1 MFRPLE
7 LYAGLKYTRAK
18 RRNHFISFISS
29 ISMGGIALAVML
41 LITVLSVMNGFEAEL
56 RDRILGMASHVEIS
70 GGRGALQNW
79 QDVESQ
85 VDERVAD
92 VNGAAPYI
100 SGEGMVRT
108 GRNMAGTMIRGV
120 LPEQERNVSDVADH
134 MVAGDFESLEK
145 GKYRI
150 VIGAELAAI
159 LGVGLGDKIDL
170 MIPEANITPAGIV
183 PRFRRFTVGGI
194 FQVGMYEYDRGMV
207 MIHMGD
213 AATLYNM
220 KDGVTGVRLHLKD
233 MFDAPSV
240 SRQLEVMLD
249 PGKRVSDWTRQHANF
264 FHAIATEKTVMFIIL
279 SLIIAV
285 AAFNIVSM
293 LVMVVT
299 DKQGNIAILRTL
311 GMSPKSV
318 MAIFMVQGSLI
329 GIVGT
334 VSGCILGV
342 LAALNVSDMVA
353 WLERVLGIQFL
364 SSDVYFISYLPSRLE
379 MSDLGVI
386 VSSAFGLTFLST
398 LYPAWRAARIQ
409 PAEVLRYE

>member
-70 GGRGALQNW
+70 GSRGGLQDW

-85 VDERVAD
+85 VDQRLSD
-92 VNGAAPYI
+92 VTGSAPYI
-100 SGEGMVRT
+100 SGEGMVRS

-120 LPEQERNVSDVADH
+120 LPEKERKVSDVADH
-134 MVAGDFESLEK
+134 MVGGSFDSLEK

-159 LGVGLGDKIDL
+159 LGVNVGDKVDL

-220 KDGVTGVRLHLKD
+220 QDRVTGVRLHLND
-233 MFDAPSV
+233 MFDAPSM
-240 SRQLEVMLD
+240 SRQLEVILD

-299 DKQGNIAILRTL
+299 DKQGDIAILRTL

-329 GIVGT
+329 GVIGT
-334 VSGCILGV
+334 VVGVVLGV
-342 LAALNVSDMVA
+342 LLSINIEHIVPMLESLLNTD
-353 WLERVLGIQFL
+353 LL
-364 SSDVYFISYLPSRLE
+364 SADVYYISQLKAELHESDVVQIALLSLVLS
-379 MSDLGVI
+379 
-386 VSSAFGLTFLST
+386 FLST
-398 LYPAWRAARIQ
+398 LYPAWRAARVQ
-409 PAEVLRYE
+409 PAEALRYE

>member
-1 MFRPLE
+1 
-7 LYAGLKYTRAK
+7 
-18 RRNHFISFISS
+18 
-29 ISMGGIALAVML
+29 
-41 LITVLSVMNGFEAEL
+41 MNGFEAEL

-70 GGRGALQNW
+70 SGRGSLQDW
-79 QDVESQ
+79 SQVKAQ
-85 VDERVAD
+85 VDERVAE

-100 SGEGMVRT
+100 SGEGMVRS

-120 LPEQERNVSDVADH
+120 MPDQERNVSDVAGH
-134 MVAGDFESLEK
+134 MVAGEFDALEK

-150 VIGAELAAI
+150 VIGAELATI
-159 LGVGLGDKIDL
+159 LGVGVGDKVDL

-194 FQVGMYEYDRGMV
+194 FKVGMYEYDRGMV

-213 AATLYNM
+213 AATLYHM
-220 KDGVTGVRLHLKD
+220 GEGVTGLRLHLTD

-240 SRQLEVMLD
+240 SRQLQVILD

-299 DKQGNIAILRTL
+299 DKQGDIAILRTL
-311 GMSPKSV
+311 GMAPKSV
-318 MAIFMVQGSLI
+318 MAIFMTQGSLI
-329 GIVGT
+329 GVIGT
-334 VSGCILGV
+334 VVGVVLGV
-342 LAALNVSDMVA
+342 LLSINIEHIVPMIETLLNTDLLAADVYYISQLKA
-353 WLERVLGIQFL
+353 ELHE
-364 SSDVYFISYLPSRLE
+364 SDVIK
-379 MSDLGVI
+379 I
-386 VSSAFGLTFLST
+386 VLLSLVLSFLST
-398 LYPAWRAARIQ
+398 LYPAWRASRVQ
-409 PAEVLRYE
+409 PAEALRYE

>member
-70 GGRGALQNW
+70 SGRGALQDW
-79 QDVESQ
+79 SEVKQT
-85 VDERVAD
+85 VDKRVAD
-92 VNGAAPYI
+92 VDGAAPYI

-120 LPEQERNVSDVADH
+120 MPDEERNVSDVASH
-134 MVAGDFESLEK
+134 MVAGEFDSLDK

-150 VIGAELAAI
+150 VIGAELATI
-159 LGVGLGDKIDL
+159 LGVGVGDKVDL

-194 FQVGMYEYDRGMV
+194 FKVGMYEYDRGMV

-213 AATLYNM
+213 AATLYHM
-220 KDGVTGVRLHLKD
+220 GDGVTGLRLHLKD

-240 SRQLEVMLD
+240 SQQLQVMLD

-299 DKQGNIAILRTL
+299 DKQGDIAILRTL
-311 GMSPKSV
+311 GMAPKSV
-318 MAIFMVQGSLI
+318 MSIFMVQGSLI
-329 GIVGT
+329 GVIGT
-334 VSGCILGV
+334 VVGVALGV
-342 LAALNVSDMVA
+342 LLSINIEHIVPMLESLLNTDLLSADVYYISQLKAELHEADVVRIAALS
-353 WLERVLGIQFL
+353 LVL
-364 SSDVYFISYLPSRLE
+364 S
-379 MSDLGVI
+379 
-386 VSSAFGLTFLST
+386 FLST
-398 LYPAWRAARIQ
+398 LYPAWRASRVQ
-409 PAEVLRYE
+409 PAEALRYE

>member
-70 GGRGALQNW
+70 SGRGSLQDW
-79 QDVESQ
+79 SQVKAQ

-100 SGEGMVRT
+100 SGEGMVRS

-120 LPEQERNVSDVADH
+120 MPDQERNVSDVAGH
-134 MVAGDFESLEK
+134 MVAGEFDALEK

-150 VIGAELAAI
+150 VIGAELATI
-159 LGVGLGDKIDL
+159 LGVGVGDKVDL

-194 FQVGMYEYDRGMV
+194 FKVGMYEYDRGMV

-213 AATLYNM
+213 AATLYHM
-220 KDGVTGVRLHLKD
+220 GEGVTGLRLHLTD

-240 SRQLEVMLD
+240 SRQLQVILD

-299 DKQGNIAILRTL
+299 DKQGDIAILRTL
-311 GMSPKSV
+311 GMAPKSV
-318 MAIFMVQGSLI
+318 MAIFMTQGSLI
-329 GIVGT
+329 GVIGT
-334 VSGCILGV
+334 VVGVVLGV
-342 LAALNVSDMVA
+342 LLSINIEHIVPMIETLLNTDLLAADVYYISQLKA
-353 WLERVLGIQFL
+353 ELHE
-364 SSDVYFISYLPSRLE
+364 SDVIK
-379 MSDLGVI
+379 I
-386 VSSAFGLTFLST
+386 VLLSLVLSFLST
-398 LYPAWRAARIQ
+398 LYPAWRASRVQ
-409 PAEVLRYE
+409 PAEALRYE

>member
-70 GGRGALQNW
+70 GSRGGLQDW

-85 VDERVAD
+85 VDQRLSD
-92 VNGAAPYI
+92 VTGSAPYI
-100 SGEGMVRT
+100 SGEGMVRS

-120 LPEQERNVSDVADH
+120 LPEKERKVSDVADH
-134 MVAGDFESLEK
+134 MVGGSFDSLEK

-159 LGVGLGDKIDL
+159 LGVNVGDKVDL

-220 KDGVTGVRLHLKD
+220 QDRVTGVRLHLND

-240 SRQLEVMLD
+240 SRQLEVILD

-299 DKQGNIAILRTL
+299 DKQGDIAILRTL

-329 GIVGT
+329 GVIGT
-334 VSGCILGV
+334 VVGVVLGV
-342 LAALNVSDMVA
+342 LLSVNIEHIVPMLESLLNTD
-353 WLERVLGIQFL
+353 LL
-364 SSDVYFISYLPSRLE
+364 SADVYYISQLKAELHESDVVQIALLSLVLS
-379 MSDLGVI
+379 
-386 VSSAFGLTFLST
+386 FLST
-398 LYPAWRAARIQ
+398 LYPAWRAARVQ
-409 PAEVLRYE
+409 PAEALRYE

>member
-7 LYAGLKYTRAK
+7 LYVGLKYTRAK

-70 GGRGALQNW
+70 SGRGALQDW
-79 QDVESQ
+79 QGLKSE
-85 VDERVAD
+85 VDGRIPD
-92 VNGAAPYI
+92 INGAAPYI
-100 SGEGMVRT
+100 SGEGMLRS
-108 GRNMAGTMIRGV
+108 GRSLSGTLIRGV
-120 LPEQERNVSDVADH
+120 IPEEEKEVSDVASH
-134 MVAGDFESLEK
+134 MVAGHFDALKK
-145 GKYRI
+145 GSYEI
-150 VIGAELAAI
+150 VIGAELAD
-159 LGVGLGDKIDL
+159 LLRVDVGDKVDL

-194 FQVGMYEYDRGMV
+194 FKVGMYEYDRGMV
-207 MIHMGD
+207 MINMGD

-220 KDGVTGVRLHLKD
+220 GDGVTGLRLHLKD
-233 MFDAPSV
+233 MFDAPDV
-240 SRQLEVMLD
+240 SRQLEIMLP

-299 DKQGNIAILRTL
+299 DKQGDIAILRTL
-311 GMSPKSV
+311 GLTPRSV

-329 GIVGT
+329 GVIGT
-334 VSGCILGV
+334 AIGVALGV
-342 LAALNVSDMVA
+342 LLSINIEHIVPFLEKVLNTD
-353 WLERVLGIQFL
+353 LL
-364 SSDVYFISYLPSRLE
+364 SADVYYISQLKAELHETDVVRIASL
-379 MSDLGVI
+379 SLVL
-386 VSSAFGLTFLST
+386 SFLST
-398 LYPAWRAARIQ
+398 LYPAWRAARVQ
-409 PAEVLRYE
+409 PAEALRYE

>member
-1 MFRPLE
+1 
-7 LYAGLKYTRAK
+7 
-18 RRNHFISFISS
+18 
-29 ISMGGIALAVML
+29 ML

-70 GGRGALQNW
+70 SGRGSLQDW
-79 QDVESQ
+79 SQVKAQ
-85 VDERVAD
+85 VDERVAE

-100 SGEGMVRT
+100 SGEGMVRS

-120 LPEQERNVSDVADH
+120 MPDQERNVSDVAGH
-134 MVAGDFESLEK
+134 MVAGEFDALEK

-150 VIGAELAAI
+150 VIGAELATI
-159 LGVGLGDKIDL
+159 LGVGVGDKVDL

-194 FQVGMYEYDRGMV
+194 FKVGMYEYDRGMV

-213 AATLYNM
+213 AATLYHM
-220 KDGVTGVRLHLKD
+220 GEGVTGLRLHLTD

-240 SRQLEVMLD
+240 SRQLQVILD

-299 DKQGNIAILRTL
+299 DKQGDIAILRTL
-311 GMSPKSV
+311 GMAPKSV
-318 MAIFMVQGSLI
+318 MAIFMTQGSLI
-329 GIVGT
+329 GVIGT
-334 VSGCILGV
+334 VVGVVLGV
-342 LAALNVSDMVA
+342 LLSINIEHIVPMIETLLNTDLLAADVYYISQLKA
-353 WLERVLGIQFL
+353 ELHE
-364 SSDVYFISYLPSRLE
+364 SDVIK
-379 MSDLGVI
+379 I
-386 VSSAFGLTFLST
+386 VLLSLVLSFLST
-398 LYPAWRAARIQ
+398 LYPAWRASRVQ
-409 PAEVLRYE
+409 PAEALRYE

>member
-7 LYAGLKYTRAK
+7 LYVGLKYTRAK

-70 GGRGALQNW
+70 NGRGPLQDW
-79 QDVESQ
+79 QSLKQEVDSRISDV
-85 VDERVAD
+85 D
-92 VNGAAPYI
+92 GAAPYI
-100 SGEGMVRT
+100 SGEGMLRS
-108 GRNMAGTMIRGV
+108 GRSLSGTLIRGV
-120 LPEQERNVSDVADH
+120 LPEQERQVSDVASH
-134 MVAGDFESLEK
+134 MVAGSFDSLAD

-150 VIGAELAAI
+150 VIGAELAAL
-159 LGVGLGDKIDL
+159 LGVDVGDKVDL

-213 AATLYNM
+213 AATLYHM
-220 KDGVTGVRLHLKD
+220 GQGVTGLRLHLKD
-233 MFDAPSV
+233 MFDAPDV
-240 SRQLEVMLD
+240 SRQLEIML
-249 PGKRVSDWTRQHANF
+249 PRGRRVSDWTRQHANF

-299 DKQGNIAILRTL
+299 DKQGDIAILRTL
-311 GMSPKSV
+311 GLTPRSV

-329 GIVGT
+329 GVIGTAVG
-334 VSGCILGV
+334 VALGV
-342 LAALNVSDMVA
+342 LLSINIEHIVPFLEKVLNTD
-353 WLERVLGIQFL
+353 LL
-364 SSDVYFISYLPSRLE
+364 SADVYYISQLKAELHE
-379 MSDLGVI
+379 TDVI
-386 VSSAFGLTFLST
+386 RIAGLSLVLSFLST
-398 LYPAWRAARIQ
+398 LYPAWRAARVQ
-409 PAEVLRYE
+409 PAEALRYE

>member
-70 GGRGALQNW
+70 AGRGALQNW
-79 QDVESQ
+79 QNVENQ
-85 VDERVAD
+85 VDTRLAD
-92 VNGAAPYI
+92 VTGSAPYI
-100 SGEGMVRT
+100 SGEGMVRS

-120 LPEQERNVSDVADH
+120 FPDKERKVSDVADH
-134 MVAGDFESLEK
+134 MVAGQFDSLEK

-159 LGVGLGDKIDL
+159 LGVGVGDKVDL

-220 KDGVTGVRLHLKD
+220 GDGVTGVRLHLKD
-233 MFDAPSV
+233 MFDAPDV

-299 DKQGNIAILRTL
+299 DKQGDIAILRTL

-329 GIVGT
+329 GVIGT
-334 VSGCILGV
+334 VVGVVLGV
-342 LAALNVSDMVA
+342 LLSINIEHIVPMLENLLNTD
-353 WLERVLGIQFL
+353 LL
-364 SSDVYFISYLPSRLE
+364 SADVYYISQLKAELHETDVVRIALLSLVL
-379 MSDLGVI
+379 S
-386 VSSAFGLTFLST
+386 FLST
-398 LYPAWRAARIQ
+398 LYPAWRAARVQ
-409 PAEVLRYE
+409 PAEALRYE